1 MQHQDESQKVKLGKR
16 NQVQKVTN
24 CLVIRSS
31 FLKREKLG
39 TEIRAVFA
47 KGWGWGKGNDCK
59 NRWKNFLEL

>member
-47 KGWGWGKGNDCK
+47 TGWGGGA
-59 NRWKNFLEL
+59 R